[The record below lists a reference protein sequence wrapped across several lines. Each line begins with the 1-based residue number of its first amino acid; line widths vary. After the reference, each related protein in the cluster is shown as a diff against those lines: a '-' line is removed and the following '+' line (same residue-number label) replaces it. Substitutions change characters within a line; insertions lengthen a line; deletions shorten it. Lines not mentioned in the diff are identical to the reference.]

1 MTASVTT
8 LLVFLFWAWM
18 FCDCFQYERR
28 RARLAWALGLIPSG
42 FLGAIAYFLFRWTP
56 RNLLSSNP
64 FVKRRGL
71 QPKLQEAIA
80 NVRNIGKAHQYVQ
93 LGHIYCDMGNGDHAL
108 AAYQQALAREP
119 NNVEA
124 LWGSTS
130 IELENKNLD
139 RAFMLLRCLM
149 EIRPDFKYGDASLAY
164 GQVLYELGDFNLAQQ
179 HLEAHLQ
186 QWSHP
191 EAALLMAQ
199 IQAHQQ
205 NMPGACEVLETMIAN
220 VQGAPA
226 FHYHKHR
233 RQVAQGKRLLKTL
246 NCRLS

>member
-1 MTASVTT
+1 MASVTT
-8 LLVFLFWAWM
+8 FLAFSVWAWM
-18 FCDCFQYERR
+18 FYHCFQHERGQV
-28 RARLAWALGLIPSG
+28 RLVWVLALILFN
-42 FLGAIAYFLFRWTP
+42 FLGAAAYFFARWTP
-56 RNLLSSNP
+56 QSLALIHL
-64 FVKRRGL
+64 FVKRRRL
-71 QPKLQEAIA
+71 KHKRQEAIS
-80 NVRNIGKAHQYVQ
+80 NVRNIGKAHQFVQ
-93 LGHIYCDMGNGDHAL
+93 LGHIHQEMGNGDHAL
-108 AAYQQALAREP
+108 AAFQQALTREP

-124 LWGSTS
+124 LWGSAS

-139 RAFMLLRCLM
+139 QAFMLLRCLM
-149 EIRPDFKYGDASLAY
+149 EVRPDFRYGDASLAY

-226 FHYHKHR
+226 FHYRKHR
-233 RQVAQGKRLLKTL
+233 RQVAQGQRLLKAL